1 MTDSSEPGIPAVQ
14 AAYGLESKPL
24 PTYEVPPSVDDEVVL
39 TIRIRVCTFDVR
51 DGVARGL
58 YRLLPTFEE
67 QVRPLLD
74 PDSMDS
80 SIAGIEVALPD
91 FKPYSYTRREV
102 LPPIPEQP

>member
-1 MTDSSEPGIPAVQ
+1 MSDNSEPGIPAVQ
-14 AAYGLESKPL
+14 AAYGLKSKPL
-24 PTYEVPPSVDDEVVL
+24 PTYEVSPSVDDEVVL
-39 TIRIRVCTFDVR
+39 TIRIRVCAVDVR
-51 DGVARGL
+51 DHVARGL

-91 FKPYSYTRREV
+91 FKPYQYARTGPEPEV
-102 LPPIPEQP
+102 TP